1 MAKFLIILGVVIVLI
16 GIVWLMF
23 PSAFAWMGRMP
34 GDVRYESGNTRIF
47 FPIVTMIIISVV
59 GSILLNLFNR

>member
-16 GIVWLMF
+16 GIIWLMF
-23 PSAFAWMGRMP
+23 PSAFSWMGRMP